1 MLTEKLKSSQPSF
14 QSQNFNLKEFRE
26 SVRKEFTQKIS
37 YKNDPL
43 KDLKY
48 PHSNKPQFSQTLIN
62 EDQLK
67 NNPNLSFKVQ
77 KFSNPQKED
86 SFSKNNDSFVK
97 NNSILIPNFLSIGN
111 RGKSLGPSFQHTA
124 FLDSKLRDS
133 QIVNSVFGD
142 SQQNFRK
149 GTENHAENLQ
159 HSFDYNKT
167 SKWHSPFSLT
177 NFPASDKP
185 AFSVQ
190 TPKNNLSFSTHN
202 RPEKRSN
209 SLFEKIPLKSSNLFL
224 PSSNVQTN
232 LNNNDDPK
240 NHSSSIFLK
249 IQNSREK
256 LFQENNNEKMA
267 DFDTVSVKNK
277 SSTQRFQ
284 NKFGLEKKVPVEM
297 LKNMIQKFNEESV
310 EDFKH
315 LPDESFKK
323 IH

>member
-1 MLTEKLKSSQPSF
+1 MLTEKLKSSQLAF

-26 SVRKEFTQKIS
+26 SVRKEFTQQNS

-43 KDLKY
+43 KDSKY
-48 PHSNKPQFSQTLIN
+48 PHSNQLQFSQTLIN
-62 EDQLK
+62 QDPLK
-67 NNPNLSFKVQ
+67 NNPHLSFKAQ
-77 KFSNPQKED
+77 KFENPQNED
-86 SFSKNNDSFVK
+86 SFSKKNDSFVK

-111 RGKSLGPSFQHTA
+111 RGKSLGPSFPHTA
-124 FLDSKLRDS
+124 FLDSKMRDS
-133 QIVNSVFGD
+133 QIANSVFGD

-159 HSFDYNKT
+159 HSLDYNKT
-167 SKWHSPFSLT
+167 SKWHAPFSLT
-177 NFPASDKP
+177 NFPALDKP
-185 AFSVQ
+185 TFSVQ
-190 TPKNNLSFSTHN
+190 TPKNNLTFSTQH

-232 LNNNDDPK
+232 LNNDDPK

-256 LFQENNNEKMA
+256 LFQENNKVKMA
-267 DFDTVSVKNK
+267 DFDTVNVKNK
-277 SSTQRFQ
+277 SSSQRFQ
-284 NKFGLEKKVPVEM
+284 NKSGLEKKFPVEM
-297 LKNMIQKFNEESV
+297 FRNMIQKFNEESV

-315 LPDESFKK
+315 LPDELFN
-323 IH
+323 